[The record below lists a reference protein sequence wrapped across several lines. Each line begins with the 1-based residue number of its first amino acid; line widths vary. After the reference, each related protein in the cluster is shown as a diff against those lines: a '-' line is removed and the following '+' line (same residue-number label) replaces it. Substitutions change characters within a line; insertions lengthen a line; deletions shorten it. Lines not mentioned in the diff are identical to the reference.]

1 MCSHLH
7 HLLNLAQS
15 LLSILF
21 LYKLLIFTWLC
32 VHTQLLSHAWL
43 CDPTDCSPPG
53 SSVYGISKARILEWV
68 AISSSRGSSR
78 PRDQTRISCIGR
90 QILYCWSPQG
100 SPFTWL
106 KRKWK
111 SLSHVWLFAT
121 PWTIRRNT
129 SKEDIPSFGTCL
141 ALGWPAVR
149 ISTSLPE

>member
-1 MCSHLH
+1 MCSHLY

-15 LLSILF
+15 LLNIPF

-32 VHTQLLSHAWL
+32 VHAQSCLTL

-68 AISSSRGSSR
+68 AISSSTGSSQ

-90 QILYCWSPQG
+90 QILYRWSPQG

-111 SLSHVWLFAT
+111 SLSHIRLFAT
-121 PWTIRRNT
+121 PWTIY
-129 SKEDIPSFGTCL
+129 
-141 ALGWPAVR
+141 
-149 ISTSLPE
+149 SLPGSSVLGILQASIPEWVAISFSRGSS